1 MNFLSKFLSLLSRYY
16 INLHVNVVGFFKNN
30 SLHEHSSPPKKNHVL
45 FMNMYMYL
53 IDTDELYLHKYY

>member
-1 MNFLSKFLSLLSRYY
+1 MNFLSKCLSLLSRYY

-30 SLHEHSSPPKKNHVL
+30 LLHEHSSPPPKKNHVL
-45 FMNMYMYL
+45 CRYMYL